1 MYCSSKRGVVSG
13 SGQTSGGGG
22 GSPIRFGSGGMPR
35 RPQETPMSNATCD
48 RSALESAAPAP
59 AAACGPWLQ
68 PFQEGAPHQAT
79 VENAETCMSKV
90 SRQLI
95 YEPKCRGRRIS
106 GQHQGG
112 QQQLPTG
119 QDSMLDAQLAE
130 RRNDCSRRE
139 LANKPHL

>member
-22 GSPIRFGSGGMPR
+22 GSPIRFGSGGMLR

-68 PFQEGAPHQAT
+68 PFQEGAQHQAT
-79 VENAETCMSKV
+79 VETVSKV

-119 QDSMLDAQLAE
+119 KDSMSDATLAE

-139 LANKPHL
+139 LATNRICDCI